1 MIRATKSRSQ
11 TKQEVKI
18 MDTANN
24 QEYLKLTFKRFVEL
38 GALTL
43 SVQEFVDI
51 VFPNFSN
58 EINAEFLKI
67 AKEFNATDICSGIN
81 DLIDRNE
88 FDHPLILALHKNQLF
103 REIVGPEY
111 SFINRYPKV
120 FEKIYSEVLPSMAIA
135 SKQIAAST
143 FPSTDISIAL
153 IGSSYGQELITTLKY
168 LFPYLS
174 KPEKLQTQ
182 RLTIDILSKPNIIF
196 EKLRNNAILYPK
208 SIIHKYMS
216 QEEVNFYFI
225 EADSENLSFS
235 DFICQNVKFLELDL
249 LDENNLESC
258 DREKYNLILLHNVI
272 QYLEPQTGDTLDFVC
287 RFLDWIL
294 KQGGTISIINE
305 SKIVNNHIAEPFEQL
320 YQLSGNYSRQV
331 VDNASLYKKI
341 R

>member
-1 MIRATKSRSQ
+1 
-11 TKQEVKI
+11 
-18 MDTANN
+18 MDVVNN
-24 QEYLKLTFKRFVEL
+24 KEYLKLTFKRFVEL

-43 SVQEFVDI
+43 SVEEFVDI
-51 VFPNFSN
+51 VFPTFSN

-67 AKEFNATDICSGIN
+67 AKEFNATDICSEIN
-81 DLIDRNE
+81 DLIDQNE
-88 FDHPLILALHKNQLF
+88 FDHPLIVALHKNQLF
-103 REIVGPEY
+103 REIIGPEY

-135 SKQIAAST
+135 SKQLDAST
-143 FPSTDISIAL
+143 FSPTDISIAL

-208 SIIHKYMS
+208 SIIHQCMS
-216 QEEVNFYFI
+216 QKEVNFYFA

-235 DFICQNVKFLELDL
+235 DFIYQNVEFLELDL
-249 LDENNLESC
+249 LDEDNLES
-258 DREKYNLILLHNVI
+258 REHKKYNLILLHNVI
-272 QYLEPQTGDTLDFVC
+272 QYLEPQEGDTLDFIC
-287 RFLDWIL
+287 RFLDRIL
-294 KQGGTISIINE
+294 KQSGKISIINE
-305 SKIVNNHIAEPFEQL
+305 SKVINNHVAKPFEQL

-331 VDNASLYKKI
+331 VDNAFLYKKI